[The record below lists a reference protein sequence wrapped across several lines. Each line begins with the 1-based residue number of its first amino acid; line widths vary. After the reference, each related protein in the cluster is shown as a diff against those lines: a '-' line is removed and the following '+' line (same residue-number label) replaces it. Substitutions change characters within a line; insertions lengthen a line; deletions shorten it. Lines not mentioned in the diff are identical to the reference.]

1 MGLQPINIL
10 SLAILL
16 ALLVFT
22 FTIVYEG
29 PIKTIF
35 KNENAFVHS
44 TMSFKELVEPVEWP
58 ILTICK
64 NPFDRNT
71 EKFYELMKKSKKRS
85 FSNESEFDKLIEES
99 YFTKPADFVNG
110 IGIGKDFHS
119 SFNNNETLLPLP
131 PYVTSSWIDVQYMG
145 YCAHVHFEALRL
157 KMIMEGKIEEKAIDS
172 QFFAIIGLK
181 VYVSSK
187 YKLDKKIFH
196 CTILF

>member
-1 MGLQPINIL
+1 MGLQPVNIL
-10 SLAILL
+10 SLTILL

-44 TMSFKELVEPVEWP
+44 TISFKELVKPVEWP

-71 EKFYELMKKSKKRS
+71 DKFYELMKKSKKRS

-99 YFTKPADFVNG
+99 YFTKPEDFVNG
-110 IGIGKDFHS
+110 IGIGKDLES
-119 SFNNNETLLPLP
+119 SFDSNEILLPQY

-145 YCAHVHFEALRL
+145 YCANVHFEALRL
-157 KMIMEGKIEEKAIDS
+157 KMIMEGKIEKNVIDS
-172 QFFAIIGLK
+172 KFFAIIGLK
-181 VYVSSK
+181 VCAC
-187 YKLDKKIFH
+187 FR
-196 CTILF
+196 

>member
-10 SLAILL
+10 SLVILL
-16 ALLVFT
+16 VLLFFT
-22 FTIVYEG
+22 LSMVYQG
-29 PIKTIF
+29 PVRAIF
-35 KNENAFVHS
+35 KNENSFVHS
-44 TMSFKELVEPVEWP
+44 TISFKELVEPVEWP

-71 EKFYELMKKSKKRS
+71 EKFYELRKKSKKRS

-99 YFTKPADFVNG
+99 YFTKPEDFVNG
-110 IGIGKDFHS
+110 IGIGKDFYS
-119 SFNNNETLLPLP
+119 SFDSNETLLPQS

-157 KMIMEGKIEEKAIDS
+157 KMIMEGKIEEKAMDS

-181 VYVSSK
+181 VYVSFK
-187 YKLDKKIFH
+187 YKLDKKFVHYTIF
-196 CTILF
+196 F